1 MISRSRQGWRDLV
14 QRVLK
19 NDINCNRLIDE
30 YYLEE
35 RERVYRVHR
44 SSLLC
49 LPSEG
54 LIEWQVLPIASI
66 VCDLT
71 RDNEQALTRLVPAF
85 EQTKSINSKRV
96 TSNRLIRL

>member
-1 MISRSRQGWRDLV
+1 M

-19 NDINCNRLIDE
+19 DEINADRSINE

-54 LIEWQVLPIASI
+54 LIEWKVLPIASI

-71 RDNEQALTRLVPAF
+71 QENDTALTRLLPAF
-85 EQTKSINSKRV
+85 EQTKSINPKRV
-96 TSNRLIRL
+96 TSNRSI